1 MEGSQT
7 GFQSLA
13 MMPSP
18 TLSDAYSP
26 SKYER
31 PFCTKIF
38 APIGPGSS
46 RGALFN
52 LSSSAIGA
60 GLMSLPYAVAN
71 CGLVLGIILIIAGAL
86 SSALYYKVIIK
97 GMEESRNDTFIGFS
111 QKLFGNCAM
120 SFVSVLT
127 ILTLF
132 GLTCSYLVIFN

>member
-7 GFQSLA
+7 GFHAMA

-18 TLSDAYSP
+18 TLSENYSP
-26 SKYER
+26 SKLSR
-31 PFCTKIF
+31 PFWSKVC

-60 GLMSLPYAVAN
+60 GLMSLPYAVAH
-71 CGLVLGIILIIAGAL
+71 CGLVLGVILIIAGAL

-120 SFVSVLT
+120 NFVS
-127 ILTLF
+127 ILVIITLF
-132 GLTCSYLVIFN
+132 GLICSYLVSIT